1 MMSNSEFGS
10 ISFDLPKPIKCNQS
24 IGVGGGG
31 SNAINHMF
39 KQGIKGVDFI
49 VCNTDSQALQ
59 SSSVLKLQLG
69 VNLTEGLGEQLT

>member
-24 IGVGGGG
+24 NGVGGGG

-39 KQGIKGVDFI
+39 KQE
-49 VCNTDSQALQ
+49 
-59 SSSVLKLQLG
+59 LKEWTLLFVILILRHYKVVQFPKFSW
-69 VNLTEGLGEQLT
+69 V

>member
-1 MMSNSEFGS
+1 MSNSEFGS

-39 KQGIKGVDFI
+39 TRNQR
-49 VCNTDSQALQ
+49 S
-59 SSSVLKLQLG
+59 
-69 VNLTEGLGEQLT
+69 

>member
-24 IGVGGGG
+24 SVGGGG

-39 KQGIKGVDFI
+39 KQGIKGGFY
-49 VCNTDSQALQ
+49 CL
-59 SSSVLKLQLG
+59 
-69 VNLTEGLGEQLT
+69 

>member
-24 IGVGGGG
+24 GVGGG

-59 SSSVLKLQLG
+59 VVLCNKISQLG
-69 VNLTEGLGEQLT
+69 

>member
-10 ISFDLPKPIKCNQS
+10 ISFDLQKQSNVIKV

-59 SSSVLKLQLG
+59 SSSVPIKFSW
-69 VNLTEGLGEQLT
+69 V